1 MEAWQGHKEEY
12 YPNNTS
18 TLFLSQNTA
27 TYTGVVDRYPVATT
41 SHTGTTGDSFSDGSP
56 PTGYPDHEYP
66 YHFFD
71 RGGTSTNGNPL
82 SSSSTLPVASV
93 NHHATG
99 LSETVNPSSAL
110 CNDVY
115 AEDIHPYQ
123 QTWDLP
129 SSHGHAHAPL
139 TDSAVLCPDFSFK
152 SVPYSSLVPSPSTI
166 KVPTPSEMAILMRP
180 SGTSTTDISPIV
192 PPTPLNMA
200 NDHLSAVHL
209 SSAPPEEEFTLARER
224 KHACSMCHK
233 RFDRPSTLRKHL
245 LVHTGEKAFQCET
258 CGRRFGVASNLNR
271 HVRRCILKPV
281 NAMLSPPPATAGTDS
296 SPEPSTP
303 LSERSRAATA
313 TATRTSTSTSPRPRT
328 SHIAQARSSR
338 VQSQFSSQATCKRRR
353 RAPSPSRWIPDSLR
367 GFFLEEL
374 HKATSVPLPPVVPSA
389 FEERNSMDENV
400 GNAPYHPREWAFKP
414 QLPGP
419 GVSDYVFGG
428 KDVGNFG
435 GGGREQMLG
444 RVLVF

>member
-1 MEAWQGHKEEY
+1 MQTHY
-12 YPNNTS
+12 YTNDPDPQ
-18 TLFLSQNTA
+18 TLFYAQNTT
-27 TYTGVVDRYPVATT
+27 TYAGSAQLQHYPVATT
-41 SHTGTTGDSFSDGSP
+41 SHTGMTGLYGFSDGSP
-56 PTGYPDHEYP
+56 PTACLDHEYP

-71 RGGTSTNGNPL
+71 RGGTSTNGDAQSS
-82 SSSSTLPVASV
+82 SSSSTFPVVHLP
-93 NHHATG
+93 NATG
-99 LSETVNPSSAL
+99 LSESGNPSSAL
-110 CNDVY
+110 SNEVY

-123 QTWDLP
+123 PAWDLP
-129 SSHGHAHAPL
+129 STHGHPHARL
-139 TDSAVLCPDFSFK
+139 ADSAALRPDFSFK
-152 SVPYSSLVPSPSTI
+152 GGSYSAFAPSPNTL

-180 SGTSTTDISPIV
+180 NGASTNDIAPIV
-192 PPTPLNMA
+192 PPTPMNMPSE
-200 NDHLSAVHL
+200 HLSAVHM

-281 NAMLSPPPATAGTDS
+281 NVIHSPPTATTGTDS
-296 SPEPSTP
+296 SPEPAHTTP
-303 LSERSRAATA
+303 SNERSRTA
-313 TATRTSTSTSPRPRT
+313 TANRTSNSISPGPRAPHSVSQTRPTRTP
-328 SHIAQARSSR
+328 
-338 VQSQFSSQATCKRRR
+338 SQLASQTTCKRRR

-367 GFFLEEL
+367 GFILEEL
-374 HKATSVPLPPVVPSA
+374 HKATPVPLPPVVPSA
-389 FEERNSMDENV
+389 YEERNSLDENV
-400 GNAPYHPREWAFKP
+400 GVTPYHPREWARKP

-419 GVSDYVFGG
+419 GMSNYIFGG

-435 GGGREQMLG
+435 GGGREMFG